1 MLSCDDIISCMI
13 FWTELWESFA
23 SGSPERA
30 GVGMEM
36 FGEFAEFIWPV
47 DVKPLCWGLLDE
59 EGVAE

>member
-1 MLSCDDIISCMI
+1 MI